1 MGKKWPKMKRSENKI
16 SQLMTKISGFT
27 ATAEAATTTT
37 APNDN
42 NNFRCMK
49 KRLQLARKFQ
59 KNDPHVT
66 ACKTPAKRVQNACKT
81 RALLMIQIRLCGK

>member
-37 APNDN
+37 APNDII
-42 NNFRCMK
+42 
-49 KRLQLARKFQ
+49 
-59 KNDPHVT
+59 
-66 ACKTPAKRVQNACKT
+66 
-81 RALLMIQIRLCGK
+81 LLNIMLFIYWVPKSLV

>member
-49 KRLQLARKFQ
+49 KRLQRARKFQ
-59 KNDPHVT
+59 KKKRPHVT

-81 RALLMIQIRLCGK
+81 RAKRARY